1 MGSNRRGNGAPSSA
15 NKHRFSKF
23 PKTQNTLSTD
33 LPRGLDMTGFVVT
46 FIIAC
51 LVKKTSIKLQFF

>member
-1 MGSNRRGNGAPSSA
+1 MGSNRPGNGAPSSA

-23 PKTQNTLSTD
+23 PKTQRTLPAH